1 MRGVEDP
8 GAVDGDVDED
18 GGECEEVAVEA
29 EKEEEDENED
39 EDILKVSV
47 DTNVCSLGIRQSRRK
62 CIERIGKRGGT
73 DKVECLRALT
83 TL

>member
-1 MRGVEDP
+1 MQFFPFAGNTSLRGVEDP

-18 GGECEEVAVEA
+18 GEECEEEAVEA

-47 DTNVCSLGIRQSRRK
+47 DTK
-62 CIERIGKRGGT
+62 
-73 DKVECLRALT
+73 
-83 TL
+83 